1 MQDNRELQLQNVA
14 DGTDSIEPL
23 ANMVAHCTIE
33 LDQRRHQ
40 LCDDLAYFE
49 SKLLDLNQLDPYDF
63 AGLAVIYRK
72 HADHIRGL
80 LAELEGHDEAK

>member
-1 MQDNRELQLQNVA
+1 MQDIHEIPLQVVA
-14 DGTDSIEPL
+14 DNPDSIEPL
-23 ANMVAHCTIE
+23 TNMVEQFTVE

-49 SKLLDLNQLDPYDF
+49 SKLTDLSQLDPYDF
-63 AGLAVIYRK
+63 AGLAAIYRK

-80 LAELEGHDEAK
+80 LDEFDARDAS